1 LVCGFGW
8 VNRFRKERQTIVKQ
22 DGFYSTAIANEK
34 YRINQL
40 NMQVIEAMEELR
52 EIKTRVQSLQVPY
65 KFDIGSVLNAYREG
79 DLTFEL
85 AVEVLST
92 IVSAIKPS
100 SDLNLDTKSDKARA
114 LHRVVRAMH
123 DGHCMNCGYLA
134 PAHQFESWVVK
145 AGVQTQLNHK
155 CPKCAFTVTN
165 VEAHLAL
172 MEFQEYAN
180 KSVDVFKAWRDKTF
194 GKTGS

>member
-1 LVCGFGW
+1 ML
-8 VNRFRKERQTIVKQ
+8 KQ

-34 YRINQL
+34 LRINRL
-40 NMQVIEAMEELR
+40 ITIVSESIEELR
-52 EIKTRVQSLQVPY
+52 EIKSRVCSLRVDAGY
-65 KFDIGSVLNAYREG
+65 SIGSILNGYREG
-79 DLTFEL
+79 DLTFEE
-85 AVEVLST
+85 AISRLSKFGE
-92 IVSAIKPS
+92 KPAG
-100 SDLNLDTKSDKARA
+100 DLNLDTKSDQARA

-134 PAHQFESWVVK
+134 PAHQFEAWVVK
-145 AGVQTQLNHK
+145 GGVQASLNHK